1 MAILLYGYQG
11 YIGSEIYQSIIS
23 KGKRV
28 IGINRESFNESFNY
42 KNIDTVIHCANS
54 AKRYMANQN
63 PARDRREIEEKVHI
77 IADKHTDKNL
87 ILISSLSCRT
97 ELNTSYGQNRE
108 YAEKYWLSKGG
119 LVIRLGPL
127 YGGRR
132 ERDTL
137 HDIAYNKH
145 IYYSRNTKYAYANVK
160 WAADYIADQACNA
173 IVENKVKEIGAR
185 NIVTLDKIARYLKS
199 SSTFSDK
206 HDDQYPLNFKEG
218 PDAND
223 VLNYARSLKP

>member
-1 MAILLYGYQG
+1 MQKNTGFQRWSCNKIRP
-11 YIGSEIYQSIIS
+11 IIWWQ
-23 KGKRV
+23 K
-28 IGINRESFNESFNY
+28 
-42 KNIDTVIHCANS
+42 
-54 AKRYMANQN
+54 
-63 PARDRREIEEKVHI
+63 
-77 IADKHTDKNL
+77 
-87 ILISSLSCRT
+87 
-97 ELNTSYGQNRE
+97 
-108 YAEKYWLSKGG
+108 
-119 LVIRLGPL
+119 
-127 YGGRR
+127 

-206 HDDQYPLNFKEG
+206 HDDQYPNFKEG

-223 VLNYARSLKP
+223 TKLCRSLKP